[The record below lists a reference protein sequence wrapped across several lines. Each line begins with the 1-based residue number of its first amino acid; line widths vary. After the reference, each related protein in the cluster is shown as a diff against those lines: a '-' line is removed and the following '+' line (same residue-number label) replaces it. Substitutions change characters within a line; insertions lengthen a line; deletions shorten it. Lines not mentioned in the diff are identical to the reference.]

1 MKCERCGY
9 QMEEETGVLICTT
22 TDFRIQD
29 SNGNLKFVISTHN
42 LESDDEEKVFNFAKR
57 GLASLEGAMLRK
69 RTGL

>member
-42 LESDDEEKVFNFAKR
+42 LESDDEEIGESWNVKYCYCRNYIT
-57 GLASLEGAMLRK
+57 EE
-69 RTGL
+69 